1 MIASLRV
8 GASVRPGTI
17 ITDGSSPG
25 KGRPYLERAP
35 AACENASVSSRG
47 PGAVAMSILGN
58 IQQASSL
65 MHTLRTADVVPNT
78 FGTIGTIR
86 QCLQRVLALLPANN
100 VRATLGKET
109 AERLEAL
116 LTDIEENRLVFAIP
130 ETWLVNQVLTAA
142 QQLRDRL
149 QQ

>member
-1 MIASLRV
+1 
-8 GASVRPGTI
+8 
-17 ITDGSSPG
+17 
-25 KGRPYLERAP
+25 
-35 AACENASVSSRG
+35 
-47 PGAVAMSILGN
+47 MSILGS

-86 QCLQRVLALLPANN
+86 QCLQRVLAQLPASN

-116 LTDIEENRLVFAIP
+116 LTDVEENRMVFAIP

-149 QQ
+149 QK